1 MGQSVTTTLCPTLG
15 FVLIKIVC
23 KNVIKDYTMSIII
36 QKEVKPMPT
45 PESKVKD
52 AVVKILKDY
61 GVYYFFPA
69 THGYGRSGVPDIICC
84 YMGAFIAIECKTIKG
99 KLTALQERELLR
111 IRRAGGQ
118 SFVVNEDMLDDLK
131 LYFASF
137 DEEGRG

>member
-1 MGQSVTTTLCPTLG
+1 MT
-15 FVLIKIVC
+15 
-23 KNVIKDYTMSIII
+23 
-36 QKEVKPMPT
+36 T
-45 PESKVKD
+45 PESKVKN

-84 YMGAFIAIECKTIKG
+84 YMGAFIAIECKAGNG
-99 KLTALQERELLR
+99 KLTALQEREILR

-118 SFVVNEDMLDDLK
+118 SFMINEDLLDDLK

>member
-1 MGQSVTTTLCPTLG
+1 MT
-15 FVLIKIVC
+15 
-23 KNVIKDYTMSIII
+23 
-36 QKEVKPMPT
+36 T
-45 PESKVKD
+45 PESKVKN

-69 THGYGRSGVPDIICC
+69 THGYGRSGVPDIVCC
-84 YMGAFIAIECKTIKG
+84 FDGKFLAFECKAGKG

-111 IRRAGGQ
+111 IRRAGGE

-137 DEEGRG
+137 DEDGRG